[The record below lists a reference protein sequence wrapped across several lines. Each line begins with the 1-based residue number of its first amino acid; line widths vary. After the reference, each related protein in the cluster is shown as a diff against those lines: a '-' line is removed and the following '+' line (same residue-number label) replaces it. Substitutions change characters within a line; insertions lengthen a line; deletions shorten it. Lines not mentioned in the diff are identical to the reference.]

1 MSQFWQAR
9 KIDMFSDDISV
20 PGLTLK
26 YLQSE
31 LRHERSLGCVE
42 VDIRVPDHL
51 KETFSE
57 MCPIFTNTDISR
69 ADIGEFM
76 KNYAEEHGI
85 MALLD
90 AV

>member
-1 MSQFWQAR
+1 M
-9 KIDMFSDDISV
+9 
-20 PGLTLK
+20 
-26 YLQSE
+26 
-31 LRHERSLGCVE
+31 
-42 VDIRVPDHL
+42 DIRVPDDL